1 MSRPSPRVILGL
13 LSLCG
18 APGCGA
24 LERVHDCQGVIDT
37 VNTGLSELDIQLPD
51 AGASSGAYSQIADAY
66 DALGK
71 RLDAL
76 TPKDPALAKAVAGY
90 REITQRAAERS
101 RNYAQA
107 LGAPGGSKKQRVEKQ
122 AQLGRI
128 RAEAQADLTR
138 EAQAV
143 RKLNAVCHPQ

>member
-1 MSRPSPRVILGL
+1 MSLQSPRILLGL

-24 LERVHDCQGVIDT
+24 LERVHDCQEVIDT
-37 VNTGLSELDIQLPD
+37 VNGGLSELDLQVPD
-51 AGASSGAYSQIADAY
+51 AGDSANAYSQIADVY

-76 TPKDPALAKAVAGY
+76 TPKDPALVKAVAGY

-101 RNYAQA
+101 RSYAEA
-107 LGAPGGSKKQRVEKQ
+107 LGAPGGSKRARVERQ
-122 AQLGRI
+122 TRLGRI
-128 RAEAQADLTR
+128 RSEAQADLTR

-143 RKLNAVCHPQ
+143 RKLNAACHPQ